1 MLLLVLLVAVS
12 VAGRPGV
19 QEVIVVDGGSSD
31 RTVALARACGA
42 KVITKRGSRTHAL
55 PFHLHL
61 PMNSSSNNHKGF
73 GATADCSSLQA
84 RCSRCKPPH

>member
-42 KVITKRGSRTHAL
+42 KVINTTRGSQKQAL
-55 PFHLHL
+55 SSRLHL
-61 PMNSSSNNHKGF
+61 PVASSSSSSSSNHKGI
-73 GATADCSSLQA
+73 GAAANCSSLQT
-84 RCSRCKPPH
+84 